1 MGLGDLSRC
10 DTRSDGQATST
21 LENWRERQLWTAAS
35 GVGCRNAPMSQNTG
49 KKIPKK
55 NIHPCPFLSVTSPSV
70 SNKTTYRMKPPI
82 PIPHHIGASF
92 VSTDLDGAPTSG
104 RSIWWIH
111 RPGIVQMG

>member
-1 MGLGDLSRC
+1 MC
-10 DTRSDGQATST
+10 DAAASATSKGHPARWDWGT
-21 LENWRERQLWTAAS
+21 SPDATREATGRRPAHSRTGGERQLWAAVS

-82 PIPHHIGASF
+82 PITHHIGASF
-92 VSTDLDGAPTSG
+92 VSTDLYGAP
-104 RSIWWIH
+104 
-111 RPGIVQMG
+111 